1 MIHYYVMKKNPIHY
15 AFTLLLFLSPTI
27 VSADIT
33 TGLVALWRLDE
44 GSGTKVA
51 DSIGKNLPGVLNNA
65 NAWEGGQIGT
75 NSLHFNDGTNDFV
88 DTNADILDGA
98 TTLTISAWMKR
109 DATNDYVSVSKV
121 ASSNNDRMLIS
132 FWNDG
137 NLYWNFSNGGNVF
150 DSVAS
155 NDDTW
160 HHVVLVFDG
169 ALTQT
174 SRVAGY
180 LDGVDQGLSAS
191 WPATAPSIAADFA
204 IGRMYNGGLIY
215 SDGQIDDVRVYDRAL
230 SSSDVTELYAFR
242 RYKPQLKFTNGV
254 IRFLT
259 GRIRLF

>member
-1 MIHYYVMKKNPIHY
+1 MIKYNGMKK
-15 AFTLLLFLSPTI
+15 FLLTYSVLLVVFSVPSVAL
-27 VSADIT
+27 ADIT
-33 TGLVALWRLDE
+33 TGLSALWRLDE

-51 DSIGKNLPGVLNNA
+51 DATAKNSPGVLSNTG
-65 NAWEGGQIGT
+65 AWEAGLIGT
-75 NSLHFNDGTNDFV
+75 NSLHFNDATNDFV

-98 TTLTISAWMKR
+98 STMTVSAWMKR
-109 DATNDYVSVSKV
+109 DATGDYVSVSKV
-121 ASSNNDRMLIS
+121 ASSNNDRILIS

-191 WPATAPSIAADFA
+191 WPATA
-204 IGRMYNGGLIY
+204 
-215 SDGQIDDVRVYDRAL
+215 
-230 SSSDVTELYAFR
+230 
-242 RYKPQLKFTNGV
+242 
-254 IRFLT
+254 
-259 GRIRLF
+259 